1 MLFLEIYLGLC
12 VIFFL
17 IILLLLESSPV
28 GWEDEDGFHMAN
40 EQENLIIFPLKKK
53 ITINQPAIH
62 LKLSYY
68 KKLENRTSGHPI
80 TLNL

>member
-53 ITINQPAIH
+53 VAINPPVIH
-62 LKLSYY
+62 FKFSHYQR
-68 KKLENRTSGHPI
+68 LENENSGHPI

>member
-1 MLFLEIYLGLC
+1 MVILEIYMGLC

-17 IILLLLESSPV
+17 ILLLLLETSPI

-53 ITINQPAIH
+53 VAIKLPALH
-62 LKLSYY
+62 FKFSHYQW
-68 KKLENRTSGHPI
+68 LENENSGHPI